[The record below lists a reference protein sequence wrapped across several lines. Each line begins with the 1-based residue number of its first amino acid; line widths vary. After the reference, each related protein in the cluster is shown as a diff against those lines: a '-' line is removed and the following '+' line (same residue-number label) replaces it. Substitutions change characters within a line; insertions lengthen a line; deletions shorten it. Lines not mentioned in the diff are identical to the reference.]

1 MKRTGGFALAVLF
14 ATAVAAPIVRPIR
27 FWNSNLLLTSS
38 ASAVHRSSSTCYCC
52 SFGSQQMPTYR
63 SGADSPPAADTEA
76 RIESNP
82 PTRRPNSHGVEP
94 LPPYEGGHTPADL
107 AARDQVAT
115 NDGTK
120 CPPSSQG
127 YHGSV
132 ASGHNPTP
140 HTRPCDHA
148 GSGGGS
154 PPDTAA
160 LEARKDNFDPYRK
173 MEIKAKACLKIDAAP
188 GGKYKKNIVTVEPR
202 QLKTSERLR
211 ALEKKRPYP
220 LQVPPVRA

>member
-14 ATAVAAPIVRPIR
+14 ATAVAAPISTDR
-27 FWNSNLLLTSS
+27 LLPATAALS
-38 ASAVHRSSSTCYCC
+38 ARSKCP
-52 SFGSQQMPTYR
+52 PTGDPASRYTTGNNPNAHKHPCDHKG
-63 SGADSPPAADTEA
+63 GADSPPAADTEA

-160 LEARKDNFDPYRK
+160 LEARKDNFDPGVNPHHNEGNEGPTHHCPK
-173 MEIKAKACLKIDAAP
+173 GHHCGDEADD
-188 GGKYKKNIVTVEPR
+188 
-202 QLKTSERLR
+202 
-211 ALEKKRPYP
+211 
-220 LQVPPVRA
+220 